1 MQMKQ
6 LIILTMLLFASW
18 QGNSQNITG
27 NHCYRI
33 GDNVEKQIV
42 AYAAEAEDAQPVV
55 WDIRDMEICGGK
67 HSVSYTEVYGK
78 EQLVAG
84 IENNTLHYYEQA
96 HDSLLAWGYENNLTK
111 TVYNRP
117 MMLLHTPLVY
127 GKQHSGLFHGR
138 MAYCERMFSRVCG
151 SWTVKVDGTGML
163 LLPGGDTLRHVSR
176 VHIREMKAVRHYPHI
191 STDRELKAYVDSIA
205 PYTTDSIIAA
215 MQDSMLTMTDTYRW
229 YAAGYRY
236 PILETVTA
244 GNTGQ
249 QPQSSIAYYCPPE
262 NQELLAD
269 TENENVR
276 ELLAEAVGQGAGG
289 ERQSPMSRCD
299 VSVHGQT
306 VKVNFDLTEDATVKG
321 LISNVSGIMLRQQSR
336 HHEAG
341 RGYEMELDCSGLSR
355 GEYVLYM
362 NVNGIVE
369 SYTVSL

>member
-1 MQMKQ
+1 MKQ
-6 LIILTMLLFASW
+6 LIILTILLFASW
-18 QGNSQNITG
+18 QGNGQSITG

-33 GDNVEKQIV
+33 GDNVEKHIV

-67 HSVSYTEVYGK
+67 HCVSYTEVYGK

-117 MMLLHTPLVY
+117 MMLLHTLLVY

-138 MAYCERMFSRVCG
+138 MDYCERMFSRVCG
-151 SWTVKVDGTGML
+151 SW
-163 LLPGGDTLRHVSR
+163 
-176 VHIREMKAVRHYPHI
+176 
-191 STDRELKAYVDSIA
+191 
-205 PYTTDSIIAA
+205 
-215 MQDSMLTMTDTYRW
+215 
-229 YAAGYRY
+229 
-236 PILETVTA
+236 
-244 GNTGQ
+244 
-249 QPQSSIAYYCPPE
+249 
-262 NQELLAD
+262 
-269 TENENVR
+269 
-276 ELLAEAVGQGAGG
+276 
-289 ERQSPMSRCD
+289 
-299 VSVHGQT
+299 T